1 MNINNFLIKFL
12 LLSIIIPGN
21 SSAQDISIHNLIGKS
36 PNAVIQKYGNPA
48 HKDNSNPEMICMFYK
63 SGNNTMI
70 FVADNTGVYQAEA
83 TKSYD
88 NESSARNDITNFIK
102 TSTTNGFVTDTVS
115 INDFN
120 LIKTG
125 VKVDL
130 QISEN
135 KLTSKFDIRVK
146 ANRSED

>member
-1 MNINNFLIKFL
+1 MNINKLFIGYFLFTIIFWNN
-12 LLSIIIPGN
+12 SI
-21 SSAQDISIHNLIGKS
+21 AQDISVHNLIGKS
-36 PNAVIQKYGNPA
+36 PNVVVQKYGKPA
-48 HKDNSNPEMICMFYK
+48 HRDNSNPEMICMFYK
-63 SGNNTMI
+63 SSSNTMI
-70 FVADNTGVYQAEA
+70 FVADKTGVYQAEA

-88 NESSARNDITNFIK
+88 NESNARNEIANFIK

-120 LIKTG
+120 LFKTG
-125 VKVDL
+125 VKVAL

-135 KLTSKFDIRVK
+135 KLTNKFDIRVK